1 MPQVFN
7 PGHRPSSPLDPT
19 ALVYCTADE
28 VAEFLQLPL
37 PDPITLSANTSWGS
51 DMINIPI
58 SGAEYRRWKMDSTTS
73 ITVYDDDDPIGKTY
87 TVLDAVSGGS
97 GNVHVRATEL
107 TDTTSFTTAKNAQL
121 QINHALTNSKER
133 GLTRSHVESLI
144 RKKQDY
150 IDQVCR
156 MAWRPRIVADEY
168 QNFTTFKPYRR
179 RYYTDY
185 VGAVY
190 LRHRA
195 IQRILRLGVWQSDY
209 YRELAGART
218 CMKVKDPTNLGAA
231 GTEKIFLCNGTPHS
245 ATLTNGTGATQW
257 QSDFGAKT
265 IAQNISNLINKD
277 DATSRTAIAIGS
289 LQEFGSQLY
298 VNDEFLATAN
308 SDEGDGKIVITSL
321 RSTEEGESN
330 TIATTNPDVFVFSL
344 GTAVQ
349 ATIASVAGSE
359 FTIADASAFTKTQGL
374 VYFTIG
380 ATTHVVRCSRS
391 GNTFTVVE
399 QLTVGATAALATD
412 VVIKQQRL
420 NIDMNDEERQY
431 DWWSMEDNG
440 AIMFNNQYPFYENH
454 SLKVSY
460 IYGER
465 YLDKTIKEVCIKM
478 VAIDILLTDD
488 YTVLFPEGSQNVD
501 LNAKIQKMEE
511 EVKRMLVPYQET
523 IIVAGMGG

>member
-7 PGHRPSSPLDPT
+7 PGHRPSSPLEPDE
-19 ALVYCTADE
+19 LVYCTVDE
-28 VAEFLQLPL
+28 IAEFLQLPL
-37 PDPITLSANTSWGS
+37 PDPISLSADTTITTGK
-51 DMINIPI
+51 INIPI
-58 SGAEYRRWKMDSTTS
+58 SGAEYRRWKIDSNTS

-97 GNVHVRATEL
+97 GNVNIRATESSA
-107 TDTTSFTTAKNAQL
+107 SFTTAKNAQL
-121 QINHALTNSKER
+121 QINQALTNSKER
-133 GLTRSHVESLI
+133 GLTRSHVENLI

-156 MAWRPRIVADEY
+156 MAWRPRIVVDEY

-190 LRHRA
+190 LRHRS

-209 YRELAGART
+209 YRELGSART
-218 CMKVKDPTNLGAA
+218 CMRVKNPTQLGAA
-231 GTEKIFLCNGTPHS
+231 GTEKIFLCNGTPHT
-245 ATLTNGTGATQW
+245 ATLMNGETATTW

-265 IAQNISNLINKD
+265 IAQNIANLINKD
-277 DATSRTAIAIGS
+277 AATSRSAIAIGT
-289 LQEFGSQLY
+289 LTENGKQLN
-298 VNDEFLATAN
+298 VNNEYLAAAN
-308 SDEGDGKIVITSL
+308 SDEGDGKVVISSM

-330 TIATTNPDVFVFSL
+330 TIATTNPDVFIFSL
-344 GTAVQ
+344 GTHVQ
-349 ATIASVAGSE
+349 ATISSVVGSD
-359 FTIADASAFTKTQGL
+359 FSVADASGFTETHGL
-374 VYFTIG
+374 IYFTVG
-380 ATTHVVRCSRS
+380 GTTHVVRCSRS

-399 QLTVGATAALATD
+399 ELTTSATAALATD
-412 VVIKQQRL
+412 VVINQQRL
-420 NIDMNDEERQY
+420 NIDMNDEERQF

-478 VAIDILLTDD
+478 VAIDIMMTDD

-501 LNAKIQKMEE
+501 LNSKIQKLEE

>member
-1 MPQVFN
+1 M
-7 PGHRPSSPLDPT
+7 T
-19 ALVYCTADE
+19 
-28 VAEFLQLPL
+28 
-37 PDPITLSANTSWGS
+37 
-51 DMINIPI
+51 
-58 SGAEYRRWKMDSTTS
+58 K
-73 ITVYDDDDPIGKTY
+73 
-87 TVLDAVSGGS
+87 
-97 GNVHVRATEL
+97 
-107 TDTTSFTTAKNAQL
+107 
-121 QINHALTNSKER
+121 
-133 GLTRSHVESLI
+133 SHVENLI
-144 RKKQDY
+144 LKKQDY

-156 MAWRPRIVADEY
+156 MSWRPRIVVDEY

-209 YRELAGART
+209 YRELGGART
-218 CMKVKDPTNLGAA
+218 CMKVKEPTEIGAA
-231 GTEKIFLCNGTPHS
+231 GTEKIFICNGTAHTI
-245 ATLTNGTGATQW
+245 AMQNGASSNQW

-277 DATSRTAIAIGS
+277 VATSRSAIAIGD
-289 LQEFGSQLY
+289 LKEHDKQLY
-298 VNDEFLATAN
+298 LHDEFLAVAN

-344 GTAVQ
+344 GTDVSANI
-349 ATIASVAGSE
+349 TSVAGAN
-359 FTIADASAFTKTQGL
+359 FTVDDAGSFTKTNGL

-380 ATTHVVRCSRS
+380 STTHIARCTRS
-391 GNTFTVVE
+391 GNTFTVVDD
-399 QLTVGATAALATD
+399 ATGGTIAALATD
-412 VVIKQQRL
+412 VIVKQQRL
-420 NIDMNDEERQY
+420 NVDMNDEERQY

-465 YLDKTIKEVCIKM
+465 YLDKVIKEVCIKM
-478 VAIDILLTDD
+478 VAIDIIMTDD
-488 YTVLFPEGSQNVD
+488 YTVLFPEGSSNID

>member
-7 PGHRPSSPLDPT
+7 PGHRPSSPLDPN

-37 PDPITLSANTSWGS
+37 PDPISLSADTTITTGK
-51 DMINIPI
+51 INIPI
-58 SGAEYRRWKMDSTTS
+58 SGAEYRRWKIDATTN

-97 GNVHVRATEL
+97 GNVFIRATQADDGTNFE
-107 TDTTSFTTAKNAQL
+107 TSKNAQL

-133 GLTRSHVESLI
+133 GLTRSHVENLI
-144 RKKQDY
+144 LKKQDY

-218 CMKVKDPTNLGAA
+218 CMKVKDPDKLGAA
-231 GTEKIFLCNGTPHS
+231 GAEKIFICNGTPHTS
-245 ATLTNGTGATQW
+245 TLTNGSGGGEW

-277 DATSRTAIAIGS
+277 TATSRSAIAIGT
-289 LQEFGSQLY
+289 LEEFGKQLY

-330 TIATTNPDVFVFSL
+330 TIATTNPDVFIFSL
-344 GTAVQ
+344 GTGVEGKI
-349 ATIASVAGSE
+349 TGVAGST
-359 FTIADASAFTKTQGL
+359 FTLADAAPYTITQGL
-374 VYFTIG
+374 IYFTVG
-380 ATTHVVRCSRS
+380 STTHVARCSRS

-399 QLTVGATAALATD
+399 ELVAGTTAALAEGIT
-412 VVIKQQRL
+412 VRQQRL

-465 YLDKTIKEVCIKM
+465 YLDKVIKEACIKM

-501 LNAKIQKMEE
+501 LSAKMQKMEE
-511 EVKRMLVPYQET
+511 EVKRMLIPYQET

>member
-7 PGHRPSSPLDPT
+7 PGHRPSSPLEPDE
-19 ALVYCTADE
+19 LVYCTVDE

-37 PDPITLSANTSWGS
+37 PDPISLSADSYITDGV
-51 DMINIPI
+51 IYLPV
-58 SGAEYRRWKMDSTTS
+58 SGAEYRRWKFDTTTK
-73 ITVYDDDDPIGKTY
+73 ITVYDDADAMGKSY
-87 TVLDAVSGGS
+87 TVSGTESIGS
-97 GNVHVRATEL
+97 GNVAVKATAVASE
-107 TDTTSFTTAKNAQL
+107 SFTTAANAQI
-121 QINHALTNSKER
+121 QINHALTNSQER
-133 GLTRSHVESLI
+133 GLTRSHVENLI

-156 MAWRPRIVADEY
+156 MAWRPRIVVDEY

-190 LRHRA
+190 LRHRSL
-195 IQRILRLGVWQSDY
+195 QRILRLGVWQSDY
-209 YRELAGART
+209 YRELGAART
-218 CMKVKDPTNLGAA
+218 CMKVGESTQLA
-231 GTEKIFLCNGTPHS
+231 GTEKIFLCNGTPHT
-245 ATLTNGTGATQW
+245 ATLQSGTGNGQW
-257 QSDFGAKT
+257 QSDFGSKT
-265 IAQNISNLINKD
+265 IAQNIANLINKD
-277 DATSRTAIAIGS
+277 SATSRTAIAIGT
-289 LQEFGSQLY
+289 LEEYGKQLN
-298 VNDEFLATAN
+298 VNNEFLAAAN
-308 SDEGDGKIVITSL
+308 SDEGDGKVVISSM

-330 TIATTNPDVFVFSL
+330 TIATTNPDVFIFSL
-344 GTAVQ
+344 GTGVQ
-349 ATIASVAGSE
+349 SSVESVSGGGTNFTLKDGSP
-359 FTIADASAFTKTQGL
+359 FTKTQGL
-374 VYFTIG
+374 VYFTVG
-380 ATTHVVRCSRS
+380 GTTHVARCSRS
-391 GNTFTVVE
+391 GNDFTVVE
-399 QLTVGATAALATD
+399 ELTTGAKAALATD
-412 VVIKQQRL
+412 VDVKQQRL
-420 NIDMNDEERQY
+420 NVDMNDEERQY

-478 VAIDILLTDD
+478 VAIDIMMTDD

-501 LNAKIQKMEE
+501 LNSKIQKMEE